1 MQCVILTSSATNTD
15 KANIMD
21 SDNYQDDY
29 ESQHDSAPQGFE
41 DWNDFNDYC
50 DEFERGLDWE

>member
-1 MQCVILTSSATNTD
+1 
-15 KANIMD
+15 MD

-50 DEFERGLDWE
+50 DEFESGLDWE

>member
-1 MQCVILTSSATNTD
+1 
-15 KANIMD
+15 MD

-29 ESQHDSAPQGFE
+29 ESQYDSAPQGFE